1 MLLRPTLPSFRV
13 PTLAASAFVTLL
25 VLGRLGA
32 LAASPPVD
40 FDRVIRP
47 ILSNNCFQCHG
58 PDESQ
63 RKSRLR
69 LDDVKSALQP
79 AESGAAAVVPGKP
92 DDSELVRRI
101 FSDKP
106 DEVMPPPDSGKSLKP
121 EQKDAL
127 KAWVAAGAPA
137 RTHWSYAAPHR
148 PDLPTVKD
156 ESWPMNEIDR
166 FVLAKLESQG
176 LHPSSPA
183 DKATLIRRVTLDLL
197 GLPPSPADVDAFVA
211 DSRENAYELLVDKLL
226 ANPHFGERMAMDWLD
241 AARYADTHGYHIDS
255 GRDMTLWRDWVI
267 QSFNRNLAFDEFT
280 VWQLAGDLLPNATTE
295 QKIASGFNRN
305 HMINFEGGAIPDEY
319 HNAYIIN
326 RVNTTTTVW
335 LGMTVACAQCHEHKY
350 DPITQREYYQLYAF
364 FYNVP
369 ENGLDGSKGNAAPVL
384 KVPSDEQTRQ
394 LAQLDGEIRNLEQQ
408 FAGSLPEVD
417 AEQAEWEASAAAGKA
432 PADQTPAPIKA
443 ILDTPSDKRTDAQ
456 RQELRQ
462 HFRQTVSSKAAE
474 LRKRLEEQRRCRNEL
489 DNKIPT
495 TMVMQEMPQP
505 REAFLLVRGAYDKKG
520 EKVVADVPAFLPR
533 LPEGVAHD
541 RLALAR
547 WFVAPE
553 HPLTSRVI
561 VNRIWQSLFGIGIVR
576 TAEDFGSQGELP
588 SHPEL
593 LDWMATQFQSPGR
606 SPGSDE
612 SHAWNVKAL
621 VKLMVMSATYR
632 QSSGVVGELWAKDP
646 DNRLLARGPRF
657 RLPAEMIRDMALS
670 VSGLLNDSIGGH
682 SVSPYQP
689 PGIWEE
695 LASREDGKNW
705 TAQEYVQSHGADLY
719 RRTMYTFWKRSA
731 PPPSLVTFDAPDRET
746 CVVRRARTNTP
757 LQALVLLNDPT
768 YVEASRKLAE
778 RMLREAG
785 NSPEERIALAFRL
798 ALSRKPSQRETA
810 SLLKTVERVT
820 ASYRANPA
828 AVEELLKVGETP
840 RDSKLDGTE
849 LAAWTIAASVI
860 LNLDETLTKG

>member
-1 MLLRPTLPSFRV
+1 
-13 PTLAASAFVTLL
+13 
-25 VLGRLGA
+25 
-32 LAASPPVD
+32 
-40 FDRVIRP
+40 
-47 ILSNNCFQCHG
+47 
-58 PDESQ
+58 
-63 RKSRLR
+63 
-69 LDDVKSALQP
+69 
-79 AESGAAAVVPGKP
+79 
-92 DDSELVRRI
+92 
-101 FSDKP
+101 
-106 DEVMPPPDSGKSLKP
+106 
-121 EQKDAL
+121 
-127 KAWVAAGAPA
+127 
-137 RTHWSYAAPHR
+137 
-148 PDLPTVKD
+148 
-156 ESWPMNEIDR
+156 
-166 FVLAKLESQG
+166 
-176 LHPSSPA
+176 
-183 DKATLIRRVTLDLL
+183 
-197 GLPPSPADVDAFVA
+197 
-211 DSRENAYELLVDKLL
+211 
-226 ANPHFGERMAMDWLD
+226 
-241 AARYADTHGYHIDS
+241 
-255 GRDMTLWRDWVI
+255 MTLWRDWVI
-267 QSFNRNLAFDEFT
+267 QSFNRNQGFDEFT
-280 VWQLAGDLLPNATTE
+280 VWQLAGDLLPNASAE

-305 HMINFEGGAIPDEY
+305 HMINFEGGAIPEEY

-369 ENGLDGSKGNAAPVL
+369 ENGLDGSKGNAAPIL
-384 KVPSDEQTRQ
+384 KVPSEEQSRQ
-394 LAQLDGEIRNLEQQ
+394 LAQLDAEIRNLEQQ
-408 FAGSLPEVD
+408 FAGALPEVD
-417 AEQAEWEASAAAGKA
+417 AEQAEWEASAAAGKV
-432 PADQTPAPIKA
+432 PAEQIPAPIKA
-443 ILDTPSDKRTDAQ
+443 ILDTPPDKRTDAQ

-462 HFRQTVSSKAAE
+462 HFRQTASTKATD
-474 LRKRLEEQRRCRNEL
+474 LKKRLEEQRRCRNEL
-489 DNKIPT
+489 DSKIPT

-505 REAFLLVRGAYDKKG
+505 RETFLLVRGAYDKKG
-520 EKVVADVPAFLPR
+520 DKVVADVPAFLPR
-533 LPEGVAHD
+533 LPDGVVHD

-576 TAEDFGSQGELP
+576 TAEDFGSQGDLP

-593 LDWMATQFQSPGR
+593 IDWMATQFQSPSR
-606 SPGSDE
+606 SPGCDE

-621 VKLMVMSATYR
+621 IKQILMSATYR
-632 QSSGVVGELWAKDP
+632 QSSEVVGDLWAKDP

-657 RLPAEMIRDMALS
+657 RMPAEMIRDMALS
-670 VSGLLNDSIGGH
+670 VSGLLNDEIGGR

-757 LQALVLLNDPT
+757 LQALVLMNDPT

-785 NSPEERIALAFRL
+785 TSPEERISLAFRL
-798 ALSRKPSQRETA
+798 TLSRKPSQRETA

-828 AVEELLKVGETP
+828 AVEDLLKVGEAP
-840 RDSKLDGTE
+840 RESKFDGTE

>member
-1 MLLRPTLPSFRV
+1 MPLCPALSSFRV
-13 PTLAASAFVTLL
+13 PPLAAPAVLALL
-25 VLGRLGA
+25 IFGGDVAR
-32 LAASPPVD
+32 AAAPPVD

-63 RKSRLR
+63 RKSGLR
-69 LDDVKSALQP
+69 LDDAKAALQP
-79 AESGAAAVVPGKP
+79 ADSGAAAIVPGKP
-92 DDSELVRRI
+92 EDSELVTRV
-101 FSDKP
+101 FSDEP
-106 DEVMPPPDSGKSLKP
+106 DELMPPPDSGKSLKP
-121 EQKDAL
+121 EEKEAL
-127 KAWVAAGAPA
+127 KAWVAAGAPM
-137 RTHWSYAAPHR
+137 RTHWSYVAPRR
-148 PDLPTVKD
+148 PEVPAVKD
-156 ESWPMNEIDR
+156 ENWPKNELDR

-176 LHPSSPA
+176 LHPSPPA

-197 GLPPSPADVDAFVA
+197 GLPPSPAEVDAFVA
-211 DSRENAYELLVDKLL
+211 DHRENAYELLVDRLL
-226 ANPHFGERMAMDWLD
+226 ANPHYGERMAMDWLD

-267 QSFNRNLAFDEFT
+267 QSFNRNQGFDEFT
-280 VWQLAGDLLPNATTE
+280 VWQLAGDLLPNASAE

-305 HMINFEGGAIPDEY
+305 HMINFEGGAIPEEY

-350 DPITQREYYQLYAF
+350 DPISQREYYQLYAF
-364 FYNVP
+364 FHNVP
-369 ENGLDGSKGNAAPVL
+369 ENGLDGSKGNAAPIL
-384 KVPSDEQTRQ
+384 KVPSDEQSRQ
-394 LAQLDGEIRNLEQQ
+394 LAQLDAEIHTLEQQ
-408 FAGSLPEVD
+408 FAGALPEVD
-417 AEQAEWEASAAAGKA
+417 AEQAEWEASAAAGKI
-432 PADQTPAPIKA
+432 PAEQAPAPIKA
-443 ILDTPSDKRTDAQ
+443 ILDTPQDKRTDAQ

-462 HFRQTVSSKAAE
+462 HFRQAVSTKAAD
-474 LRKRLEEQRRCRNEL
+474 LKKRLEEQRRCRNEL
-489 DNKIPT
+489 DSRIPT

-505 REAFLLVRGAYDKKG
+505 RETFLLVRGAYDKRG
-520 EKVVADVPAFLPR
+520 EKVAADVPAFLPR
-533 LPEGVAHD
+533 LPDGVAHD

-593 LDWMATQFQSPGR
+593 IDWMATQFQSPLR
-606 SPGSDE
+606 SPGGDE

-621 VKLMVMSATYR
+621 IKQILMSATYR
-632 QSSGVVGELWAKDP
+632 QSSEVVGDLWAKDP

-657 RLPAEMIRDMALS
+657 RLSAEMIRDMALS
-670 VSGLLNDSIGGH
+670 VSGLLNDTIGGR

-785 NSPEERIALAFRL
+785 TTPEERISLAFRL
-798 ALSRKPSQRETA
+798 TLSRLPSQRETA
-810 SLLKTVERVT
+810 SLLKTVERVI

-828 AVEELLKVGETP
+828 AVEELLKVGESP
-840 RDSKLDGTE
+840 RDTKFDGAE